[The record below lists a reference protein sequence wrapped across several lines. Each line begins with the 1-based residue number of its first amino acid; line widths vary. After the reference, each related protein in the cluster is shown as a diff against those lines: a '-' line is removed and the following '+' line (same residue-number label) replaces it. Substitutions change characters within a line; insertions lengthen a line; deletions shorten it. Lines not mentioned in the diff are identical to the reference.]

1 MLSRVADALYWMG
14 RYLERAENITRLLL
28 VTDDFATE
36 AMGLDEDLAQAAW
49 KDLLAIFP
57 AAQLTRETPPY
68 APVALPY
75 LLAFFADA
83 RNTYSVSYSLRRA
96 RENARAVREALTL
109 EVFVALNETFRALEA
124 WEKKAPA
131 DGPGL
136 RDALTATHRGLFSI
150 LGAIDHTLPRDEGWE
165 FLQLGETLERLYR
178 SAYVLRTKLPG
189 LLGPTAAGELP
200 LQHARW
206 RTLLRG
212 LASLEHFRKV
222 HGARLDPE
230 TVVPFLLFDA
240 QSPRSLRFGA
250 DAVARHLEEI
260 TGGGESTPA
269 ARLVGRLAAELRFAD
284 ERLGRQPDCS
294 AFLDHVADEVARIH
308 DALDARFFVTS

>member
-28 VTDDFATE
+28 VTDDFSGE
-36 AMGLDEDLAQAAW
+36 AMGLDEDVAQAAW

-75 LLAFFADA
+75 LLAFYADA
-83 RNTYSVSYSLRRA
+83 RNPYSVSASLRRA

-109 EVFVALNETFRALEA
+109 EVFIVLNETFHRLEA
-124 WEKKAPA
+124 WEKAAAA
-131 DGPGL
+131 DVPGF

-150 LGAIDHTLPRDEGWE
+150 VGAIEHTLPRDEGWL
-165 FLQLGETLERLYR
+165 FLRLGETLERLYR
-178 SAYVLRTKLPG
+178 TAQVLRTKLPG
-189 LLGPTAAGELP
+189 LLAPAAAGDLP

-222 HGARLDPE
+222 YGARLEPDA
-230 TVVPFLLFDA
+230 VVPFLLFDA

-250 DAVARHLEEI
+250 ETVARHLGEI
-260 TGGGESTPA
+260 TGAADATLA
-269 ARLVGRLAAELRFAD
+269 ARLTGRLVGELRFAD
-284 ERLGRQPDCS
+284 ERLRRQPDCS
-294 AFLDHVADEVARIH
+294 TFLDHVVDEVAKIH
-308 DALDARFFVTS
+308 DALDARFFVT

>member
-14 RYLERAENITRLLL
+14 RYVERAENITRLLL

-68 APVALPY
+68 APIALPY

-83 RNTYSVSYSLRRA
+83 RNHYSVSYSLQRA
-96 RENARAVREALTL
+96 RENARAVREALTV
-109 EVFVALNETFRALEA
+109 EVFVVLNETFRALEA
-124 WEKKAPA
+124 WEKKPPA
-131 DGPGL
+131 DAPGL
-136 RDALTATHRGLFSI
+136 RDALTSTHRGLFSI
-150 LGAIDHTLPRDEGWE
+150 VGAIDHTLPCDEGWR

-178 SAYVLRTKLPG
+178 TAYVLRTKLPA
-189 LLGPTAAGELP
+189 LLTPAPAGDLP

-212 LASLEHFRKV
+212 LASLEPFRKL
-222 HGARLDPE
+222 HGAHLEPE
-230 TVVPFLLFDA
+230 VVVPFLLFDA
-240 QSPRSLRFGA
+240 QAPRSLRFGA
-250 DAVARHLEEI
+250 DDVARRLAEI
-260 TGGGESTPA
+260 TGGDDTTLA
-269 ARLVGRLAAELRFAD
+269 ARVIGRLAAELRYAD
-284 ERLGRQPDCS
+284 DRLRRQPDCS
-294 AFLDHVADEVARIH
+294 AFLDHVADEVAKIH
-308 DALDARFFVTS
+308 DALDARFFVT

>member
-14 RYLERAENITRLLL
+14 RYVERAENITRLLL

-36 AMGLDEDLAQAAW
+36 AMGLDEDLAHAAW

-68 APVALPY
+68 APIALPY

-83 RNTYSVSYSLRRA
+83 RNPYSVSFSLRRA

-109 EVFVALNETFRALEA
+109 EVSVVMNETFLALEK
-124 WEKKAPA
+124 WEKKPPA

-136 RDALTATHRGLFSI
+136 RDALTSMHRGLFSVV
-150 LGAIDHTLPRDEGWE
+150 GAIDHTLPRDEGWL
-165 FLQLGETLERLYR
+165 FLQLGESLERLYR
-178 SAYVLRTKLPG
+178 TAYVLRAKLPG
-189 LLGPTAAGELP
+189 LLEPPAAGELP
-200 LQHARW
+200 LQPAQW

-222 HGARLDPE
+222 YGTRLEPE
-230 TVVPFLLFDA
+230 IVVPFLLFDPQA
-240 QSPRSLRFGA
+240 PRSLRYGA
-250 DAVARHLEEI
+250 DAVARCLAEI
-260 TGGGESTPA
+260 TGGGDAALA
-269 ARLVGRLAAELRFAD
+269 ARLTGRLAAELRYAD
-284 ERLGRQPDCS
+284 PKRPDADS
-294 AFLDHVADEVARIH
+294 SGLLDRVADEVAKIH
-308 DALDARFFVTS
+308 DALEARFFVT